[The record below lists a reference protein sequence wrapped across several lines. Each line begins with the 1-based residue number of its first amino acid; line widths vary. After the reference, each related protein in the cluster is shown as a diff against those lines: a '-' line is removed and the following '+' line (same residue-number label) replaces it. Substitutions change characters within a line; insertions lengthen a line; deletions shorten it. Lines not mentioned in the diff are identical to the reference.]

1 MRAVDF
7 NHLPRATRERFL
19 QVLRAPGYAF
29 GGPGPVFAQA
39 STTGAVVGWVL
50 LLLAAGG
57 IFLAVTKSHYGS
69 PWEPQ
74 QSAGYLVAYVGLL
87 FLTLLAVVG
96 LVRRTI
102 LSKALPFSP
111 GVYLFPLDLVVARS
125 KDLVLHPISSLL
137 RLQPTHHYRN
147 GFYSYTS
154 FDLAFEGG
162 AHFTFTVGSRELA
175 ERQLGA
181 LRYAQRQVVEA
192 LERGDMNVLAA
203 LDPFMQARMQ
213 DFRPVM
219 EPGPAA
225 NPLPAWTRFGWAIA
239 LAAGVVLGVPSWL
252 VRNLLS
258 DEAAFKDLRR
268 YESTYSLE
276 AYANAGG
283 RHADEV
289 RKNLIPRAY
298 LKKAKEEPKEKRALA
313 IEKFLKD
320 YPNSTVEADARA
332 ALADAL
338 HGELLSRTTVSQ
350 LREFVKKW
358 PTAADVPAART
369 KIHGLYQKSL
379 ADFRAHANAND
390 KNVVPMV
397 EALVAWMESHDSPP
411 LEVQFRRK
419 NAPSLAAADRL
430 LSKGML
436 DDDGPARGGN
446 AQVSS
451 HFTATQAVTRETAVV
466 RALEKGFRQVFPAD
480 ILPLKRGD
488 DTKVADGSAPAITVD
503 YEVGWSGTTYVGRD
517 SGRRFVGIMVR
528 FDVGVKVPN
537 ETRSLAFAMRV
548 EPPESFTVDYTKWD
562 SSFRSAMGKSYGT
575 SPTGGPTDSQVYDVM
590 ALRAFDQLSTKMK
603 NAFFDAE
610 TASTKG
616 YGAAVPKKPALKRA
630 ADDDDDDT
638 DDL

>member
-7 NHLPRATRERFL
+7 NELPRATRERFIAA
-19 QVLRAPGYAF
+19 LRAPGYAF
-29 GGPGPVFAQA
+29 GGNGPVFAQA

-50 LLLAAGG
+50 LLLCAGG
-57 IFLAVTKSHYGS
+57 AFLAVTKSHYGS

-87 FLTLLAVVG
+87 FLCVLAIVG
-96 LVRRTI
+96 LVRRTL
-102 LSKALPFSP
+102 LSKALPFAP
-111 GVYLFPLDLVVARS
+111 GVYLFPVDLVVARS
-125 KDLVLHPISSLL
+125 KDLVLYPLASLL

-162 AHFTFTVGSRELA
+162 ASFTFTVGGREIA
-175 ERQLGA
+175 ERQLDA
-181 LRYAQRQVVEA
+181 LRYAQRQISEA

-203 LDPFMQARMQ
+203 LDPFMEARIQ
-213 DFRPVM
+213 DFRPTA
-219 EPGPAA
+219 EPGPVAGG
-225 NPLPAWTRFGWAIA
+225 LPAWTRLGWAIA
-239 LAAGVVLGVPSWL
+239 LGAGVVIGAPTWL

-298 LKKAKEEPKEKRALA
+298 LKKAKEEPKEKRVEA

-320 YPNSTVEADARA
+320 YPNSTVEADART

-338 HGELLSRTTVSQ
+338 HGEFLSRTTVTG
-350 LREFVKKW
+350 LREFLKKW
-358 PTAADVPAART
+358 PTAADAPAART
-369 KIHGLYQKSL
+369 KIHALYQKSL
-379 ADFRAHANAND
+379 ADFRAHANPND
-390 KNVVPMV
+390 KNVVPVV
-397 EALVAWMESHDSPP
+397 EALVTWMESHESPP
-411 LEVQFRRK
+411 LEVKFRRK
-419 NAPSLAAADRL
+419 NAASLAAADKL

-480 ILPLKRGD
+480 ILPLKRGAD
-488 DTKVADGSAPAITVD
+488 DEQGDGTAPAITVD
-503 YEVGWSGTTYVGRD
+503 YEVGWSGTTYIGRD

-537 ETRSLAFAMRV
+537 EPRALSFAMKV

-575 SPTGGPTDSQVYDVM
+575 SPTGGPSDSQVYDVM

-616 YGAAVPKKPALKRA
+616 YGAVPKKPALKRA
-630 ADDDDDDT
+630 ADDEDDDG

>member
-1 MRAVDF
+1 MRVVDF
-7 NHLPRATRERFL
+7 NQLPRASRERFIAA
-19 QVLRAPGYAF
+19 LRAPGYAF
-29 GGPGPVFAQA
+29 GGNGPVFSQA
-39 STTGAVVGWVL
+39 SSTGAVVGWIL

-57 IFLAVTKSHYGS
+57 ALLAFTKSHFGS
-69 PWEPQ
+69 PWEPR
-74 QSAGYLVAYVGLL
+74 QSAGYLIAYAGLA
-87 FLTLLAVVG
+87 FLCVLAVVG
-96 LVRRTI
+96 LIRRSI
-102 LSKALPFSP
+102 VAKALPFTP

-125 KDLVLHPISSLL
+125 KDLVIRPLSTLL

-162 AHFTFTVGSRELA
+162 FGVTFTVGGREIA
-175 ERQLGA
+175 ERQLDA
-181 LRYAQRQVVEA
+181 LRYAQRQISEA

-203 LDPFMQARMQ
+203 LDPFMEARVQ
-213 DFRPVM
+213 DFRPVA
-219 EPGPAA
+219 EPGPVAA
-225 NPLPAWTRFGWAIA
+225 GLPAWTRFGWAIA
-239 LAAGVVLGVPSWL
+239 LGAGVVLGVPTWL

-258 DEAAFKDLRR
+258 DEAAYRDLRR

-276 AYANAGG
+276 AYVSAGG

-289 RKNLIPRAY
+289 KTYLIPRAY
-298 LKKAKEEPKEKRALA
+298 LKKAKEEPKDKRVEA

-338 HGELLSRTTVSQ
+338 HGEFLSRTTVSQ

-358 PTAADVPAART
+358 PSAADVPAART
-369 KIHGLYQKSL
+369 KIHALYQKSL
-379 ADFRAHANAND
+379 ADFRAHANPND
-390 KNVVPMV
+390 KNVVPVV
-397 EALVAWMESHDSPP
+397 EALVGWMESHESPP
-411 LEVQFRRK
+411 LEVTFHRK
-419 NAPSLAAADRL
+419 NAPSLAAADKL
-430 LSKGML
+430 ISKGLL

-451 HFTATQAVTRETAVV
+451 HFTQTQAVTRETAVV

-488 DTKVADGSAPAITVD
+488 DAKEADGSAPAIVVD

-528 FDVGVKVPN
+528 FEVGVKVPN
-537 ETRSLAFAMRV
+537 EPRSLAFAMRV

-575 SPTGGPTDSQVYDVM
+575 SPTGGPSDAQVYDVM

-610 TASTKG
+610 TASAKS
-616 YGAAVPKKPALKRA
+616 GALGVKKAAPKRA
-630 ADDDDDDT
+630 ADDDEDDG